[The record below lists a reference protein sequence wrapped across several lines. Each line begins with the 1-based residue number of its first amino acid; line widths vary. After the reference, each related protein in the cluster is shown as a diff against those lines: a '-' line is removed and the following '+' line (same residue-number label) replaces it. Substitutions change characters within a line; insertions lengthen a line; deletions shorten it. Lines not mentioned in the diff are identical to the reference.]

1 MQHFWHIRRGHD
13 KGKTVKLQYPKNAKK
28 FFDDPT
34 ATQLLES
41 LWRIDW
47 EDQDN
52 VELTYLVTS
61 LLLVENGENENAD
74 DYDFAD
80 DVNVSGET
88 FYDAIDFE
96 EEYKDPKDP
105 IDHHESREDDEQ
117 NDHEKSD
124 ENEDIN
130 VSRKEVLQIEAA
142 TVDFQV
148 CAMIENL
155 FQTEKIK
162 PGSIGDLSL
171 STVKL
176 LQKISQLV
184 YGNGWTF

>member
-1 MQHFWHIRRGHD
+1 M
-13 KGKTVKLQYPKNAKK
+13 N
-28 FFDDPT
+28 
-34 ATQLLES
+34 E
-41 LWRIDW
+41 
-47 EDQDN
+47 
-52 VELTYLVTS
+52 
-61 LLLVENGENENAD
+61 ENGENENAD
-74 DYDFAD
+74 DYDYAD

-96 EEYKDPKDP
+96 EECKDPNDP

-117 NDHEKSD
+117 NYYEERD

-184 YGNGWTF
+184 YGNGWQFEVVSV